1 MRCTNRSNPRVMSMP
16 SHRQTWSANNAERA
30 RDSENG
36 DGLAR
41 QWLIGAVTALS
52 AIAVW
57 ALVVWLG
64 VLIVQASGL
73 LPQSVQP

>member
-1 MRCTNRSNPRVMSMP
+1 MSTPLPR
-16 SHRQTWSANNAERA
+16 QAWFANTAEIA
-30 RDSENG
+30 QDSGNG
-36 DGLAR
+36 GGLLR

-73 LPQSVQP
+73 LPPSIQP

>member
-1 MRCTNRSNPRVMSMP
+1 MP
-16 SHRQTWSANNAERA
+16 SHRQAWLANSAEIAEDSANA
-30 RDSENG
+30 G
-36 DGLAR
+36 GLAR

-73 LPQSVQP
+73 LPPSIQP